1 MLRRCRILGLL
12 VNSET
17 RHRILAV
24 KIAVNV
30 NTTDARV
37 TARSVCCREEFDFL
51 FTFLP
56 HARSAAGSST
66 ESAFPRRVGAWV
78 QIDGAMLR
86 HSHRCYRYN
95 RCERAVETER
105 SKSKCY
111 SDVFRPSY
119 AAKWPKHTPP
129 TGYTD
134 CSV

>member
-1 MLRRCRILGLL
+1 MFSCERSHDRRYMYYCPL
-12 VNSET
+12 
-17 RHRILAV
+17 
-24 KIAVNV
+24 
-30 NTTDARV
+30 
-37 TARSVCCREEFDFL
+37 SVLSRGIRFSFSFL
-51 FTFLP
+51 T

-111 SDVFRPSY
+111 SDVFPVDRPSY